1 MENGKWRMENGECL
15 RNSLNK
21 AVNKRNNAVIIH

>member
-1 MENGKWRMENGECL
+1 MENGECL
-15 RNSLNK
+15 RKALWNSLNK